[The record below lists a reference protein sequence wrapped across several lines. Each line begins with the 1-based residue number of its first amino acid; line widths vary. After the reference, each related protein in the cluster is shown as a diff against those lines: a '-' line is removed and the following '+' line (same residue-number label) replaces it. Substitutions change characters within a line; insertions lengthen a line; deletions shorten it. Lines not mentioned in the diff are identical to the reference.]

1 MAHTEKGTYC
11 RQGWP
16 VTSPSRWTPVCWAVD
31 HLRPWPDWGRMP
43 LWVWG
48 CHLKHLNQKGAGQR
62 ERKGKEMDGR
72 VRGWGRGKQNRWRH
86 NTTKIKTNTQQ
97 HIQCTHMDREN
108 MLSMNEAERK
118 KSKKKTHLA
127 QTVWGE
133 CVEST
138 HPVMH
143 MPCKKPRP
151 QGESV
156 INPRAWEKRKKKPW
170 DHEQH
175 RTQWGWW
182 DSRCLME
189 HWKHP
194 FLHAKL
200 MMLHPFNYYTQGRL

>member
-16 VTSPSRWTPVCWAVD
+16 VTSPSRWTPVCWTVD

-72 VRGWGRGKQNRWRH
+72 VRGWGRGEQNRWRH

-108 MLSMNEAERK
+108 MLSMNEAESK
-118 KSKKKTHLA
+118 AHIKKKNSSSPGCVRRVCWVNSPSHA
-127 QTVWGE
+127 YAMQKAKAPGRE
-133 CVEST
+133 C
-138 HPVMH
+138 
-143 MPCKKPRP
+143 
-151 QGESV
+151 
-156 INPRAWEKRKKKPW
+156 
-170 DHEQH
+170 D
-175 RTQWGWW
+175 
-182 DSRCLME
+182 
-189 HWKHP
+189 
-194 FLHAKL
+194 
-200 MMLHPFNYYTQGRL
+200 